1 MRPGRPRLIC
11 HLMGDRLR
19 FLAVKGGMFGSG
31 ISHVRDVPLGQRRH
45 EDPRAH
51 ADAIFKELEAFL
63 QSTDFPNSPAVV
75 ALSRELYVW
84 RSFRVPPVTS
94 GSLDS
99 LIAYEVERHLPVGA
113 DSLYVRTLAGQGEG
127 PGWHVQLLAARRDVV
142 RPLLEALD
150 LMGCRLAA
158 IVPDSLGALAEVRFV
173 GGKQPAPGDV
183 IAVHDRESVEVYLF
197 RDDAPAGGAVSVIG
211 SDRPSGEDASGAGQ
225 LAARAQRIA
234 SGIESALSEAR
245 QAVGDSPA
253 ARRDERRWLLPSSG
267 GSDLV
272 MEYLRRDTAAEW
284 SLVTPTPAPAAMRD
298 APRYSVSLGLSR
310 EPDRLVASPLNF
322 LSAAATAGKS
332 LPAMVTAAC
341 AAILLIALVLL
352 GAGVEYQTRR
362 ESRLLDGRIDA
373 LRAQAEGVTRL
384 GDTLRSKEGELR
396 HLAWTVTE
404 APTMIDLLAELSQVL
419 PPNAHLTQ
427 FVLKG
432 DSVELSGFADAASGL
447 IQTLEESKSFRNV
460 AFDAPITTQAAQK
473 ERFKIR
479 MALER

>member
-31 ISHVRDVPLGQRRH
+31 ISHVHDVPLDQRRH

-51 ADAIFKELEAFL
+51 ADAIFKELESFL

-127 PGWHVQLLAARRDVV
+127 PGWHVQLFAARRDVI

-173 GGKQPAPGDV
+173 GGKRPAPGDV

-197 RDDAPAGGAVSVIG
+197 RDEAPAGGAVSLIG
-211 SDRPSGEDASGAGQ
+211 PDRPAGEDACGAGQ
-225 LAARAQRIA
+225 IAARAQRVA
-234 SGIESALSEAR
+234 NGIESALSEAR
-245 QAVGDSPA
+245 QAVGDSP

-322 LSAAATAGKS
+322 LGAAPTAAKA
-332 LPAMVTAAC
+332 LPAMVSAAC
-341 AAILLIALVLL
+341 AAILLVALVLL
-352 GAGVEYQTRR
+352 GVGVEYRSRR
-362 ESRLLDGRIDA
+362 ESRLLDSQIDA

-384 GDTLRSKEGELR
+384 GDTLRSVEGELR
-396 HLAWTVTE
+396 HLTLAVTE
-404 APTMIDLLAELSQVL
+404 APTIIDLLAELSQVL
-419 PPNAHLTQ
+419 PVNAHLTQ

-432 DSVELSGFADAASGL
+432 DTVELSGFADSASGL
-447 IQTLEESKSFRNV
+447 IQNLEESKSFRNV
-460 AFDAPITTQAAQK
+460 AFDAPITSQAAQK